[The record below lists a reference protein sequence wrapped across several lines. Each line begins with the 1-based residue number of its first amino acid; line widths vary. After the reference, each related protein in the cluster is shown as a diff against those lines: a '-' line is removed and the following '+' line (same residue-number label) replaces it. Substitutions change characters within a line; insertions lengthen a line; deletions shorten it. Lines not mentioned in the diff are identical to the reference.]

1 MLPNTIVAS
10 ILNAPI
16 AYKYGDWIYQLKNR
30 NFEVEWPKEIELPK
44 SVFKYY
50 ANTDYSIDAIIKQY
64 LFCSHP
70 YHLNDSI
77 DSTNSLWDFNN
88 INEETFEG
96 FYHQYGLEKAYEV
109 NFEKEKETGFSAIK
123 QRFYD
128 MVSKN
133 AGIISLT
140 SEPLQTL
147 MWAHYSTE
155 RGFMVE
161 LDWNLIRDNL
171 KRLNPKLNN
180 YAFFPINYVD
190 NLESVD
196 FFGNGFKSADLPYIY
211 STGVKRKDWAYE
223 KEWRLISFTLDYGVP
238 NSILGPFPDIPC
250 LNERKVFYPKDAIK
264 SITLGKQ
271 FFNGANLEKVIDE
284 GTYVLKEKR
293 DLEFLKYLMANFN
306 DRIFLCGE
314 YEKDRIFKRSAG
326 KIHLENIGENTF
338 KIMNENEGFY
348 KK

>member
-140 SEPLQTL
+140 SEPSSNFNVGTL
-147 MWAHYSTE
+147 FNRT
-155 RGFMVE
+155 G
-161 LDWNLIRDNL
+161 
-171 KRLNPKLNN
+171 
-180 YAFFPINYVD
+180 
-190 NLESVD
+190 
-196 FFGNGFKSADLPYIY
+196 IY
-211 STGVKRKDWAYE
+211 GR
-223 KEWRLISFTLDYGVP
+223 IG
-238 NSILGPFPDIPC
+238 
-250 LNERKVFYPKDAIK
+250 
-264 SITLGKQ
+264 
-271 FFNGANLEKVIDE
+271 
-284 GTYVLKEKR
+284 
-293 DLEFLKYLMANFN
+293 LEFNQ
-306 DRIFLCGE
+306 GQ
-314 YEKDRIFKRSAG
+314 S
-326 KIHLENIGENTF
+326 
-338 KIMNENEGFY
+338 
-348 KK
+348 